1 MPRKFDKRGWNR
13 QFKWQPCSKAHPWPY
28 RLPFVDDYS
37 PAAGNYKAATVDHD
51 YLSDDSV
58 NSPDILDKDEYFK
71 MVQRRR
77 NRTKQFREL
86 KGGLLP
92 APKRRRT
99 SNSHSTLKA
108 LAAGAAV
115 VGTAAGVIF
124 APEIGLPAAFTEA
137 RGAAVSTAVRG
148 MRSAVL
154 RRVAAMQRAGLMR
167 EAGELWRDYQWLRRG
182 GISGRH
188 VIRFLR
194 NNRFRAGFNF
204 ARGIHLSL
212 GV

>member
-1 MPRKFDKRGWNR
+1 MPRKFDEHGWNR
-13 QFKWQPCSKAHPWPY
+13 QFKWQPCSHAHPWPK
-28 RLPFVDDYS
+28 RLPFIDDYS
-37 PAAGNYKAATVDHD
+37 IVSGNYKAASVDHD

-58 NSPDILDKDEYFK
+58 NSPDILDKEEYFK

-77 NRTKQFREL
+77 NRTKQFRDL
-86 KGGLLP
+86 HGGLLP
-92 APKRRRT
+92 PPKRSRS
-99 SNSHSTLKA
+99 SNPHSTLKA

-124 APEIGLPAAFTEA
+124 APEVGLPAAFTEA
-137 RGAAVSTAVRG
+137 RGVAVSSAVRA
-148 MRSAVL
+148 MRSAVV
-154 RRVAAMQRAGLMR
+154 RRMASMQRAGLFR
-167 EAGELWRDYQWLRRG
+167 EAAELWRDYRWLQRG

-204 ARGIHLSL
+204 SRGLHLTL